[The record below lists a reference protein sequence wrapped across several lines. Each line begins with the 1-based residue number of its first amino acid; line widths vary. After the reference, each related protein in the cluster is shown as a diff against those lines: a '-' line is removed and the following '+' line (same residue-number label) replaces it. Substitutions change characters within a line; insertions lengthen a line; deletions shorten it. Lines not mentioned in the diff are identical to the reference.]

1 MALHFRGRRRNNQPR
16 RLPQPAFGRNGGRR
30 EQGQSTIAILP
41 LSRLAASTL
50 PSLRPGARSYA
61 RWRALR
67 LQYRQCRPFW
77 WLGDGQD
84 VAPDIAA
91 LLLNCTNVEPAGDA
105 LFPDALGQSRRIR
118 Q

>member
-1 MALHFRGRRRNNQPR
+1 MSKANQRSPSFRSRG
-16 RLPQPAFGRNGGRR
+16 
-30 EQGQSTIAILP
+30 
-41 LSRLAASTL
+41 SRLRH
-50 PSLRPGARSYA
+50 SLRFDQALALMHAGEP
-61 RWRALR
+61 LR